1 MKHGA
6 VARFPLFRV
15 RQQLPRVKGW
25 SNGRTPFAPLYAVRI
40 ALFSLPPRYGYHM
53 QDVSEDISEVTF
65 DDLDL
70 PKWLTDR
77 IAEVGYETPTP
88 VQAAAIPAVRSG
100 SDVVAQAQTGTGKT
114 AAFAI
119 PLLADLDPKSGP
131 VQALLLTPT
140 RELAQQ
146 VSDEFS
152 TLGADGELQSFSV
165 YGGVSM
171 EPQYEA
177 FKSAQVIIGTPG
189 RLLDHL
195 RRGTLKLDNLR
206 VFGLDEADEMLSM
219 GFEREISEILSL
231 LPEKRQNLLFSATMP
246 GAVLRFAN
254 TFLTEPQE
262 LNLSSDS
269 VGAASVRHL
278 TYNIGGAERLAALRA
293 LLRSHTVR
301 GAIIFANTKAETF
314 RVHEQLVSEGYSAG
328 VLNGDLPQR
337 DREKILQQLKAES
350 LDFLVAT
357 DIAARGIDIS
367 WLRAV
372 INYEMPST
380 PEIYIHRTG
389 RTGRAGTVGT
399 AYSLITPGDV
409 SVFHALNKLY
419 DIRFEKGT
427 LPTRDDV
434 RALRADEQIDA
445 LLETLDEDQRLV
457 YGKYLAIARRLSER
471 GDGAR
476 EVAKLLAFY
485 EQAQSAHHQGVAPR
499 QQEAAPQR
507 EAAMTTAASKAAPAD
522 AQPPARSQPSQTS
535 EPRQEARAPRKEQ
548 QAPTEAPK
556 DASPAPATEV
566 QTDPKADRI
575 VEWISN
581 NSRSKPPTRSAHAI
595 AKALGMTEDEVNAVG
610 NEDFRLERLSGRNVR
625 WRLLP
630 EAQRDVRRPAKAT
643 PQHDA
648 DQGVQREQRV
658 ERIEDTQ
665 AQPPA
670 PQAPSQAPRVEE
682 PAPIYSTERLDIPES
697 WVRLRVNVGR
707 DNFKSDQDL
716 GRWFAEYAGFDSSD
730 IRKVNCEEKSATV
743 EVDENYWRDFVEAL
757 HNQAWNGHQLHVHR
771 AR

>member
-1 MKHGA
+1 
-6 VARFPLFRV
+6 
-15 RQQLPRVKGW
+15 
-25 SNGRTPFAPLYAVRI
+25 
-40 ALFSLPPRYGYHM
+40 M
-53 QDVSEDISEVTF
+53 QDVAEDISEVTF
-65 DDLDL
+65 HDLNL
-70 PKWLTDR
+70 PEWLTDR
-77 IAEVGYETPTP
+77 LAEIGYESPTP

-100 SDVVAQAQTGTGKT
+100 KDVVAQAQTGTGKT

-119 PLLADLDPKSGP
+119 PLLAEIDPKNGP
-131 VQALLLTPT
+131 VQTLILTPT

-152 TLGADGELQSFSV
+152 TLGEQSDLRTFSV

-171 EPQYEA
+171 DPQIEA
-177 FKSAQVIIGTPG
+177 FKEAHVIVGTPG

-195 RRGTLKLDNLR
+195 RRGTLKLQNLR

-246 GAVLRFAN
+246 SAVMRFAKN
-254 TFLTEPQE
+254 FLNDPEE

-278 TYNIGGAERLAALRA
+278 TYDIGGDRRLAALRA

-301 GAIIFANTKAETF
+301 GAIIFANTKTETF

-328 VLNGDLPQR
+328 VLNGDLPQKE
-337 DREKILQQLKAES
+337 REKILRQLKDES

-380 PEIYIHRTG
+380 AETYIHRTG

-409 SVFHALNKLY
+409 SVYHALNKLY
-419 DIRFEKGT
+419 DIRFERGT
-427 LPTRDDV
+427 LPTRADV
-434 RALRADEQIDA
+434 RALRADEEIA
-445 LLETLDEDQRLV
+445 RLLEALDEDQRLV
-457 YGKYLAIARRLSER
+457 YGQYLAIARRLSER

-485 EQAQSAHHQGVAPR
+485 ERAQSEGFSKAEDTQMDASRTPDERPRRGEQPPRAEAAKQDAPPAVRDAAQPTGPAPSPAQPASQPGAVAP
-499 QQEAAPQR
+499 
-507 EAAMTTAASKAAPAD
+507 
-522 AQPPARSQPSQTS
+522 
-535 EPRQEARAPRKEQ
+535 
-548 QAPTEAPK
+548 
-556 DASPAPATEV
+556 V
-566 QTDPKADRI
+566 QTNPEADKI
-575 VEWISN
+575 VHWITS
-581 NSRSKPPTRSAHAI
+581 NSRNKPPTRSSHAV
-595 AKALGMTEDEVNAVG
+595 AKALNMSEEEVNAAAIG
-610 NEDFRLERLSGRNVR
+610 DPRLERLSGRNVR
-625 WRLLP
+625 WRVLSHTAP
-630 EAQRDVRRPAKAT
+630 EAPAT
-643 PQHDA
+643 IVHDTDQHSGQA
-648 DQGVQREQRV
+648 APKI
-658 ERIEDTQ
+658 ERIEDIPT
-665 AQPPA
+665 
-670 PQAPSQAPRVEE
+670 PSVRPIRVSAPRTSL
-682 PAPIYSTERLDIPES
+682 PTLPES

-707 DNFKSDQDL
+707 DNFSNDREL

-730 IRKVNCEEKSATV
+730 VRKIQCSDSSAIV
-743 EVDENYWRDFVEAL
+743 EVDENYWRDFIEAL
-757 HNQAWNGHQLHVHR
+757 HNQSWNGHQLHVHR

>member
-1 MKHGA
+1 M
-6 VARFPLFRV
+6 
-15 RQQLPRVKGW
+15 
-25 SNGRTPFAPLYAVRI
+25 
-40 ALFSLPPRYGYHM
+40 ALDSHPPRYGFHM
-53 QDVSEDISEVTF
+53 QDVSEELSEVTF
-65 DDLDL
+65 EDLDL

-119 PLLADLDPKSGP
+119 PLLADMAPQKGP
-131 VQALLLTPT
+131 VQALILAPT

-152 TLGADGELQSFSV
+152 TLGEGSELRCFSV

-177 FKSAQVIIGTPG
+177 FKRAHVIVGTPG

-246 GAVLRFAN
+246 AAVLRFAN
-254 TFLTEPQE
+254 NFLVEPKE

-269 VGAASVRHL
+269 VGAASVRHI
-278 TYNIGGAERLAALRA
+278 TYSIGGSERVAALRA

-314 RVHEQLVSEGYSAG
+314 RVHEQLVSEGYAAG

-337 DREKILQQLKAES
+337 DREKILKQLKAES

-427 LPTRDDV
+427 LPTRADV
-434 RALRADEQIDA
+434 RARRADEQIDE
-445 LLETLDEDQRLV
+445 LLEKLDEDQRLV

-471 GDGAR
+471 GDGPR

-485 EQAQSAHHQGVAPR
+485 EQAQHAQLQGTARQPQAARQDTPVKESRNDAQAPTQSKR
-499 QQEAAPQR
+499 AEKPTPQR
-507 EAAMTTAASKAAPAD
+507 QAEQAQATAPKETSNAPKAAP
-522 AQPPARSQPSQTS
+522 
-535 EPRQEARAPRKEQ
+535 
-548 QAPTEAPK
+548 
-556 DASPAPATEV
+556 

-581 NSRSKPPTRSAHAI
+581 NSRSKPPTRSAHAVG
-595 AKALGMTEDEVNAVG
+595 KALGMSEEEVNTIVS
-610 NEDFRLERLSGRNVR
+610 DDVRLERLSGRNVR
-625 WRLLP
+625 WRVVP
-630 EAQRDVRRPAKAT
+630 EAQRETRTAPHA
-643 PQHDA
+643 PSQHDA
-648 DQGVQREQRV
+648 DQGAQHAAEV
-658 ERIEDTQ
+658 ERIEDKQ
-665 AQPPA
+665 AQPQAEKRVQHAPA
-670 PQAPSQAPRVEE
+670 QAVQE
-682 PAPIYSTERLDIPES
+682 PAVVYSTERLDLPES

-730 IRKVNCEEKSATV
+730 IRKVHCDEKSAVV
-743 EVDENYWRDFVEAL
+743 EVDENYWRDFIEAL

>member
-1 MKHGA
+1 
-6 VARFPLFRV
+6 
-15 RQQLPRVKGW
+15 
-25 SNGRTPFAPLYAVRI
+25 
-40 ALFSLPPRYGYHM
+40 M
-53 QDVSEDISEVTF
+53 QDVSEDLSEVTF

-119 PLLADLDPKSGP
+119 PLLAEMDPKKGP
-131 VQALLLTPT
+131 VQALILAPT

-152 TLGADGELQSFSV
+152 TLGEGSDLRCFSV

-177 FKSAQVIIGTPG
+177 FKRAHVIVGTPG

-195 RRGTLKLDNLR
+195 RRGTLKLDNLH

-246 GAVLRFAN
+246 AAVLRFAN
-254 TFLTEPQE
+254 NFLTEPKE

-278 TYNIGGAERLAALRA
+278 TYSIGGAERLAALRA

-314 RVHEQLVSEGYSAG
+314 RVHEQLVSEGYAAG

-337 DREKILQQLKAES
+337 DREKILKQLKAES

-434 RALRADEQIDA
+434 RALRADEQIDV
-445 LLETLDEDQRLV
+445 LLEKLDEDQRLV

-471 GDGAR
+471 GDGPR

-485 EQAQSAHHQGVAPR
+485 EQAQHAQLQGTAP
-499 QQEAAPQR
+499 QPHAAPVQR
-507 EAAMTTAASKAAPAD
+507 EAAKQDTPTKAARDHVQAPAQSKRSD
-522 AQPPARSQPSQTS
+522 KPAQ
-535 EPRQEARAPRKEQ
+535 RQEE
-548 QAPTEAPK
+548 PTQ
-556 DASPAPATEV
+556 SPAPNDAPQEIKAEP

-581 NSRSKPPTRSAHAI
+581 NSRSKPPTRSAHAVG
-595 AKALGMTEDEVNAVG
+595 KALGMSEEEVNTIVS
-610 NEDFRLERLSGRNVR
+610 DDVRLERLSGRNVR
-625 WRLLP
+625 WRVVP
-630 EAQRDVRRPAKAT
+630 EAQREARTAPRAPS
-643 PQHDA
+643 QHDA
-648 DQGVQREQRV
+648 DQGAQHAPEV
-658 ERIEDTQ
+658 ERIEDEQ
-665 AQPPA
+665 ARPQTEKRVQHAPA
-670 PQAPSQAPRVEE
+670 QAVQE
-682 PAPIYSTERLDIPES
+682 PALVYSTERLDLPES

-730 IRKVNCEEKSATV
+730 IRKVHCDEKSAVV
-743 EVDENYWRDFVEAL
+743 EVDENYWRDFIEAL

>member
-1 MKHGA
+1 
-6 VARFPLFRV
+6 
-15 RQQLPRVKGW
+15 
-25 SNGRTPFAPLYAVRI
+25 
-40 ALFSLPPRYGYHM
+40 M
-53 QDVSEDISEVTF
+53 QDVSEELSEVTF
-65 DDLDL
+65 EDLDL

-119 PLLADLDPKSGP
+119 PLLADIDPKNGP

-152 TLGADGELQSFSV
+152 TLGADGELRSFSV

-177 FKSAQVIIGTPG
+177 FKSAHVIVGTPG

-254 TFLTEPQE
+254 NFLTDPKE
-262 LNLSSDS
+262 LNLSSDN

-278 TYNIGGAERLAALRA
+278 TYSIGGADRLAALRA

-337 DREKILQQLKAES
+337 DREKILKQLKAES

-372 INYEMPST
+372 VNYEMPST

-434 RALRADEQIDA
+434 RALRADEQIDV
-445 LLETLDEDQRLV
+445 LLEKLDEDQRLI

-485 EQAQSAHHQGVAPR
+485 EQAQNAQYQGLAPR
-499 QQEAAPQR
+499 AQEAPAQRQAAKQEAAAKDVPAAVQATPA
-507 EAAMTTAASKAAPAD
+507 EA
-522 AQPPARSQPSQTS
+522 PARSERS
-535 EPRQEARAPRKEQ
+535 ERPAPRKEER
-548 QAPTEAPK
+548 APRRETPAPIEAPK
-556 DASPAPATEV
+556 EASPAPAVET

-575 VEWISN
+575 VEWVSN

-595 AKALGMTEDEVNAVG
+595 AKALGMSEEEVNSVG
-610 NEDFRLERLSGRNVR
+610 NEDYRLERLSGRNVR

-630 EAQRDVRRPAKAT
+630 EAQLEVLRPEAA
-643 PQHDA
+643 PRQHDA
-648 DQGVQREQRV
+648 DQGAQHALHV
-658 ERIEDTQ
+658 ERVEDTQ
-665 AQPPA
+665 ARPQKHAPRADRIEDSQVQPQAQPRVQHTPA
-670 PQAPSQAPRVEE
+670 PQAQESAPV
-682 PAPIYSTERLDIPES
+682 YSTERLNLPES

-707 DNFKSDQDL
+707 DNFSSDQDL

-730 IRKVNCEEKSATV
+730 IRKVHCDEKSAVV
-743 EVDENYWRDFVEAL
+743 EVDETYWRDFVEAL